1 VGEHY
6 FAADPQV
13 PSQPRVVHLR
23 LDGRDLALTSDRGVF
38 SYGRL
43 DAGTGV
49 LLREAPPPAGDVL
62 VDLGCGYG
70 PVACVLA
77 LRRPSATVWAVDV
90 NPRARALTAANAAAL
105 GLADRVRPA
114 SPDEIGE
121 DLQADEI
128 WSNPPVRIGKAA
140 LHDLL
145 AQWLPRLRPD
155 GRAWLVVARNLGSDS
170 LARWLAEQGWR
181 VDRHASAQGYRV
193 LRVRPRPVPGPS
205 GVPPA
210 F

>member
-1 VGEHY
+1 MGEHY

-145 AQWLPRLRPD
+145 VRWLGRLSPD
-155 GRAWLVVARNLGSDS
+155 GHAFLVVQKHLGADS
-170 LARWLAEQGWR
+170 LAAWLEAQGWSVHR
-181 VDRHASAQGYRV
+181 LARRQGYRLLDV
-193 LRVRPRPVPGPS
+193 VAS
-205 GVPPA
+205 S
-210 F
+210 